1 MAMRMEIDPLILDI
15 TGMTCAAC
23 SARIEKVVGRMD
35 GVEEVGVNLALH
47 RARIVYDGSKV
58 EPAQIEDKIRGLGY
72 GVLKKEMRAASRED
86 ARAQEAGA
94 LKVRLLWSALLT
106 LPFLWAMA
114 GHHAVTSFI
123 WVPELLVNPW
133 FQLALATPVQ
143 FVIGL
148 PFYYRA
154 VQALRSGTANMDVLV
169 VMGTTA
175 AYLYSHYLIFH
186 PSKIE
191 SVHHGIPLY
200 FDSSAMIITIVLF
213 GKWLE
218 ASARKH
224 TDSSLR
230 QLERLQVKTARLV
243 QGAEEIEVPIERVSP
258 GDVLRIRPGE
268 VIPVDG
274 VVTEGQAAVD
284 ESAVTGESLPVS
296 KSSGDPVVSGTVNT
310 DGVLSVQATRTGS
323 GTTIAGML
331 RLLEEAQE
339 TKPPI
344 QRLADRLSGIFVPVV
359 VVIAAAAFLL
369 SYYALKPG
377 ALGEALV
384 TAIAVLVIAC
394 PCALGLAT
402 PISVWV
408 GTGRAALSGVL
419 FKNGVHLEQ
428 LNRADTLLID
438 KTGTLTEG
446 RPVIAAIH
454 PADGSERALLQIAAA
469 AEQFSEHPY
478 GTAVAAE
485 ARRRGLDVPECTAF
499 QAVPGSGVRAVVDGK
514 QVMVGSIKWFGEQ
527 GLHVSVPEGSPSMLG
542 PERSVLCVAVNGK
555 WAGAMLLADPLK
567 PTSRAA
573 VKLLRKL
580 GLRVMMVTGD
590 RKETARAV
598 AGQAGIQEVYAEM
611 LPEDKLQLVKRLQ
624 EKGKIVVMAGDGMND
639 APAMAAAHIG
649 VAMGSGTDL
658 TKASADLYLLKND
671 LLGIAQAM
679 RISRLTMNNIRQNLA
694 LSLLYNA
701 IAIPFAVMGRLEP
714 WMACTAMAFSS
725 VTVILN
731 ALRLRRA

>member
-1 MAMRMEIDPLILDI
+1 MAMRMDIDPLILDI

-35 GVEEVGVNLALH
+35 GVEEVGVNLALQ
-47 RARIVYDGSKV
+47 RARIVYDESRVG
-58 EPAQIEDKIRGLGY
+58 PAQIEDKIRGLGY
-72 GVLKKEMRAASRED
+72 GVLKKEANTPSREE
-86 ARAQEAGA
+86 ARAQEAGK
-94 LKVRLLWSALLT
+94 LKARLLWSALLT

-114 GHHAVTSFI
+114 GHHAATSFI

-143 FVIGL
+143 FVIGY

-154 VQALRSGTANMDVLV
+154 YQALRSKTANMDVLV

-230 QLERLQVKTARLV
+230 QLERLQVKTARVV
-243 QGAEEIEVPIERVSP
+243 QGAHEIEVPIDRVSAS
-258 GDVLRIRPGE
+258 DVLRIRPGE

-284 ESAVTGESLPVS
+284 ESAVTGESLPAS
-296 KSSGDPVVSGTVNT
+296 KSVGDSVVSGTVNT
-310 DGVLSVQATRTGS
+310 DGVLIVKATRTG
-323 GTTIAGML
+323 GETTIAGML

-359 VVIAAAAFLL
+359 VCIAAAAFLL

-402 PISVWV
+402 PISIWV

-419 FKNGVHLEQ
+419 FKNGAHLEQ
-428 LNRADTLLID
+428 LNHADTLLID

-446 RPVIAAIH
+446 RPAITAIH
-454 PADGSERALLQIAAA
+454 PASGSEHALLQIAAA

-478 GTAVAAE
+478 GVAVVAE
-485 ARRRGLDVPECTAF
+485 ARRRGLTVPACSAF
-499 QAVPGSGVRAVVDGK
+499 QAVPGSGIRAEVGGR
-514 QVMVGSIKWFGEQ
+514 QVMVGSMKWFGEQ
-527 GLHVSVPEGSPSMLG
+527 GLRIGVPGGSPPLLG
-542 PERSVLCVAVNGK
+542 QERSVLCVAVNGK
-555 WAGAMLLADPLK
+555 WAGAISLADPLK
-567 PTSRAA
+567 LTSRSA
-573 VKLLRKL
+573 VKQLRKL
-580 GLRVMMVTGD
+580 GLRILMVTGD

-598 AGQAGIQEVYAEM
+598 AVQTGIQEVYAEM

-624 EKGKIVVMAGDGMND
+624 EKGKIVMMAGDGMND
-639 APAMAAAHIG
+639 APAMAAANIG

-658 TKASADLYLLKND
+658 TKASADLYLMKND
-671 LLGIAQAM
+671 LRGIAQAM
-679 RISRLTMNNIRQNLA
+679 RISRLTINNIRQNLA

-725 VTVILN
+725 VTVIVN